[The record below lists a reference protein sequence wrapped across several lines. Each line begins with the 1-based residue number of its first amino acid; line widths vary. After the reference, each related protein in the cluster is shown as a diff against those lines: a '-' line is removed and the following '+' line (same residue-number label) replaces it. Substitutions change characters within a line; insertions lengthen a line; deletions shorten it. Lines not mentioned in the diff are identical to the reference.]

1 MTEVANAMEDLEPK
15 SFVDE
20 SERPDNWKELVK
32 EQGET
37 CSKSLNEPR
46 YLLTV
51 YQTGDERLSGGVW
64 DRKEPPRRYYVPNA
78 SLNDVKNYI
87 EMIDNPHW
95 HHPNLSEDSTESEAD
110 AIPFEEKRWSI
121 VWDFIIEPMTKEL
134 EDAYVDGVKSGFF
147 KKYRQIY
154 GTGKDIL
161 SNKKVEKNFKE
172 DFEKDTF
179 IIEYVEGSKVSEN

>member
-1 MTEVANAMEDLEPK
+1 MTEVANAMEDLEQK
-15 SFVDE
+15 RS
-20 SERPDNWKELVK
+20 SRPDNWKELVK
-32 EQGET
+32 EQGER

-78 SLNDVKNYI
+78 SLNDVKHYI

-95 HHPNLSEDSTESEAD
+95 HHPNLSENSTESETD

-147 KKYRQIY
+147 KNYRNCY

-161 SNKKVEKNFKE
+161 SSKE
-172 DFEKDTF
+172 MDNLPEEKDSF
-179 IIEYVEGSKVSEN
+179 IIEYVEGSKVSKD